1 MLFGYYMHI
10 AFTSAITSAS
20 SDAIS
25 PFKTRGV
32 WRKTRARPGGLHSI
46 WVNFPRGG
54 GQNANTNDRTEESKR
69 LVIVID
75 VDNTLYSEQDL
86 VSYTGEGIESQIVR
100 NTHLF
105 GLLHFNLTTDQCDA
119 LYRNYGSTIEGLRQ
133 TLPPNLVEET
143 MSRFYD
149 DVYKAID
156 FSCLFGMSAKD
167 CMIEGDNKQVRS
179 GYDHGSAL
187 QHRWS
192 ALAEFLKSVS
202 NQHPVFL
209 ASNSPN
215 AHVLR
220 VINSMGLG
228 GVDFA
233 GILTPDIYSK
243 SSKQTEY
250 DSQESIYPTKSSP
263 HQYYKNI
270 LKRYPLISSRIILL
284 DDSLHNLKVAESV
297 GIEGIHI
304 NQSTRTLEEGISEA
318 IGHILPPETVDA
330 VPSGQSFTFS
340 DIEYLNSKNKIDMN
354 AINPRVWD
362 QLAQQL
368 AFRVQRSAAG
378 VLRIADLGA
387 GMLSMLELIIKGG
400 GADDREKPSMLALI
414 NNYLEANQKYDHPT
428 RPLGKLEY
436 NAYESNLRL
445 LHGCKNRLLRIGFQE
460 IQAHAHEGALSFKL
474 PTSSST
480 FGTEIIIHLHL
491 IDFQGEQRALKDLD
505 LIIGCC
511 FADLFDPGQLA
522 LSLQRFALGGSPP
535 LVYLPITFA
544 GITQFDPAYPAAP
557 SLGQVNQM
565 TPSDTTAFRM
575 YSESL
580 ANHGHNLDPS
590 LIVNAICNHGGSII
604 SKGSSD
610 WIIDPTLD
618 RHLWETMMY
627 FFGMSGAREMAK
639 RNLDAAGW
647 IKRCREH
654 PRTLVVS
661 NVDLLLHLR
670 AVSHEH
676 NFNDDSVSTG
686 ESAQAVQSQEI
697 QFVAPYNVT
706 TVTKWWNTSHIDR
719 LSPDQIE
726 IESICSLISS
736 GTELKIYKGSFDFS
750 SSLDVNIKGKNEHPA
765 NGFFCALLTPL
776 R

>member
-1 MLFGYYMHI
+1 M
-10 AFTSAITSAS
+10 
-20 SDAIS
+20 
-25 PFKTRGV
+25 K
-32 WRKTRARPGGLHSI
+32 PGGLHLT

-54 GQNANTNDRTEESKR
+54 GQKANTNDGAEESKR

-86 VSYTGEGIESQIVR
+86 VSSVGEGIESQIVR

-133 TLPPNLVEET
+133 ILPSNLVEET
-143 MSRFYD
+143 MSSFYD
-149 DVYKAID
+149 EVYNAID

-167 CMIEGDNKQVRS
+167 CMIESDNKQVRS

-192 ALAEFLKSVS
+192 ALAEFLKHISD
-202 NQHPVFL
+202 QHPVFL

-250 DSQESIYPTKSSP
+250 DSQESIIYPTKSSP

-284 DDSLHNLKVAESV
+284 DDSLHNLQVAESV

-318 IGHILPPETVDA
+318 IGYILPPETADA
-330 VPSGQSFTFS
+330 VPSDHRFTFS

-362 QLAQQL
+362 QLAQRL
-368 AFRVQRSAAG
+368 AFRVQRSADG

-387 GMLSMLELIIKGG
+387 GMLSMLVLIIKGG
-400 GADDREKPSMLALI
+400 GVDDREKPSMLALI
-414 NNYLEANQKYDHPT
+414 DNYLEANQKHDNPS
-428 RPLGKLEY
+428 RPLVKLEY
-436 NAYESNLRL
+436 TAYEPNLSL
-445 LHGCKNRLLRIGFQE
+445 LQGCKNRLLRMGFQE
-460 IQAHAHEGALSFKL
+460 YPAHAHAAALSFKL
-474 PTSSST
+474 PTSEST
-480 FGTEIIIHLHL
+480 FGTEITIHLHL
-491 IDFQGEQRALKDLD
+491 IDFQGEQRAPKDLD

-544 GITQFDPAYPAAP
+544 GTTQFDPAYPAAQA
-557 SLGQVNQM
+557 LGQLNRM

-575 YSESL
+575 YSKSL

-590 LIVNAICNHGGSII
+590 LIVKAICNHGGSII

-618 RHLWETMMY
+618 RNLWETMMY
-627 FFGMSGAREMAK
+627 FFGMSGTREMAK

-647 IKRCREH
+647 IKRCRQH

-676 NFNDDSVSTG
+676 HFNDDAVSTS
-686 ESAQAVQSQEI
+686 EFAQAVQSQEI

-706 TVTKWWNTSHIDR
+706 TVTKWWNISEAR
-719 LSPDQIE
+719 LTPDQIE
-726 IESICSLISS
+726 IQSICSLISS

-750 SSLDVNIKGKNEHPA
+750 SSLDVNIKGTSK
-765 NGFFCALLTPL
+765 LTSSE
-776 R
+776 